1 MHYTPAAWVIQK
13 FGGPFALAR
22 AIGRP
27 PSTVLRWRLRR
38 NNESDRD
45 CGRIPSDSMA
55 IILIIARRQNLDV
68 KPEDLILGRES
79 NEKPAVSLQRTP
91 RPELVTA

>member
-13 FGGPFALAR
+13 FGGPFALAK

-27 PSTVLRWRLRR
+27 PSTVLRWRKRWR
-38 NNESDRD
+38 GCDE

-55 IILIIARRQNLDV
+55 TILILARQRRLDI
-68 KPEDLILGRES
+68 KAQDLILGRDSDEQ
-79 NEKPAVSLQRTP
+79 PMVPLQRTP